1 MTETKRATSETAEA
15 LLGEYFP
22 VLDHGFVALVDYM
35 GTDNTVPTCAR
46 TSYGHGT
53 KAGSNDRGL
62 VRYLRRKMHTSPFEF
77 VELHFHC
84 SMPIFV
90 ARQWIRHRT
99 AAVNEVSGRY
109 SLLPM
114 LFHTPELGNFA
125 KQSSNNKQGRED
137 SETDSETHS
146 KAVQRWIDGRIT
158 TKDNYE
164 WLLAEDVARELA
176 RIDLPLSTYTQ
187 WRWKIDAHNLMH
199 FLTLRCDDHAQW
211 EIRAFA
217 NVIAGILQQG
227 WPNMFSAWADY
238 NFKSHNFS
246 RQEMLILC
254 ALLEKLTLSPGSSTR
269 TLIEDLSKEHG
280 LSNRELDEFLTAFS
294 SKDYQPAD
302 FELPGARPIE
312 DFVREAEA
320 AVPKERTT

>member
-15 LLGEYFP
+15 ILGEYFP

-53 KAGSNDRGL
+53 KAASNDRGL

-90 ARQWIRHRT
+90 ARQWVRHRT
-99 AAVNEVSGRY
+99 ASINEVSGRY

-114 LFHTPELGNFA
+114 LFHTPEFGNFA
-125 KQSSNNKQGRED
+125 KQSSSNKQGRED
-137 SETDSETHS
+137 SETDASTYTVAIE
-146 KAVQRWIDGRIT
+146 RWNKGRDI

-164 WLLAEDVARELA
+164 WLLAEDVAREIS

-199 FLTLRCDDHAQW
+199 FLSLRCDNHAQW
-211 EIRAFA
+211 EIRAFS
-217 NVIAGILQQG
+217 NVMAGILQQG
-227 WPNMFSAWADY
+227 WPNLFSAWADY

-246 RQEMLILC
+246 RQEMLVLCNMLKLGVPLTGTQAIEILC
-254 ALLEKLTLSPGSSTR
+254 
-269 TLIEDLSKEHG
+269 KEQG
-280 LSNRELDEFLTAFS
+280 MAQREIDEFLTAFDT
-294 SKDYQPAD
+294 KDYQPAD
-302 FELPGARPIE
+302 FQLPNTRPIE

-320 AVPKERTT
+320 AVPKERT

>member
-62 VRYLRRKMHTSPFEF
+62 VRHLRRNMHTSPFEF

-114 LFHTPELGNFA
+114 LFHTPELCNFA

-137 SETDSETHS
+137 SETDADTYT
-146 KAVQRWIDGRIT
+146 KAVQRWVDGRIT

-164 WLLAEDVARELA
+164 WLLAEDVARELS

-217 NVIAGILQQG
+217 NIIAGILQQG

-254 ALLEKLTLSPGSSTR
+254 TLLEQLTLSPGSSTR
-269 TLIEDLSKEHG
+269 SLIENLSKEHG
-280 LSNRELDEFLTAFS
+280 LSNRELEGFLTAFS

-320 AVPKERTT
+320 AVPKERV